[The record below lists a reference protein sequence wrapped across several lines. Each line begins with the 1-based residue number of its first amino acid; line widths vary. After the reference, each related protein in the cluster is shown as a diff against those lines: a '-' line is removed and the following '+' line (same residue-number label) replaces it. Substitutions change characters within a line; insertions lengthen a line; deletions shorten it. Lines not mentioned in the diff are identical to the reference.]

1 MSSTTITFYSTTPP
15 EESKSKYPKQSRTSY
30 TIPSGSE
37 GNTSISFNTTTTTGN
52 HPRAPQRITGFV
64 PLKKRSSVATAHRV
78 MPSASEAS
86 ESSEAS
92 ETSDTAARTRSG
104 RVSRAPHRYEPVE
117 NVCDDYAENDYDSDE
132 SED

>member
-1 MSSTTITFYSTTPP
+1 MASTTITFYSTTPP
-15 EESKSKYPKQSRTSY
+15 EESKSKYPKQSKTSY
-30 TIPSGSE
+30 TIPSGGE
-37 GNTSISFNTTTTTGN
+37 ANTSISFNATTS

-78 MPSASEAS
+78 LPSASEAS

-92 ETSDTAARTRSG
+92 ETPDTVARTRSG

-117 NVCDDYAENDYDSDE
+117 NVCDDYAEQDYDSDE